1 MYQVGDIVTIRNDLK
16 RDAIYTNCY
25 MVAGMLQYR
34 GTTHKITHVMVSKQ
48 GTPDELCLY
57 RLDTP
62 INWVWSEE
70 MFVPTPSDD
79 ERNFLRR

>member
-1 MYQVGDIVTIRNDLK
+1 MYQVGDIVTIRKDLK

-34 GTTHKITHVMVSKQ
+34 GTTHKITHVMVGKQ

-57 RLDTP
+57 RLDMP
-62 INWVWSEE
+62 NNWIWSEE